1 MSKISQYILI
11 WKENSH
17 FFLKMCYDEENGGDE
32 MEYKEHNYE
41 LIKEYWNRYVAG
53 SEKGYSVRL
62 AKQQIRLLQAEA
74 RKECSEATAK
84 DTGMMFLPMEMPS
97 DSVCPENYL
106 FGITLTF
113 PNGTIVTIKKGSAK
127 SVMHLMKLYEKE
139 DLLCLD

>member
-53 SEKGYSVRL
+53 YE
-62 AKQQIRLLQAEA
+62 
-74 RKECSEATAK
+74 
-84 DTGMMFLPMEMPS
+84 EMPEHLEGLDDRVLNS
-97 DSVCPENYL
+97 WKRSKSKANPFETNPPLLNQVEL
-106 FGITLTF
+106 F
-113 PNGTIVTIKKGSAK
+113 
-127 SVMHLMKLYEKE
+127 
-139 DLLCLD
+139 D

>member
-53 SEKGYSVRL
+53 YE
-62 AKQQIRLLQAEA
+62 
-74 RKECSEATAK
+74 
-84 DTGMMFLPMEMPS
+84 EMP
-97 DSVCPENYL
+97 E
-106 FGITLTF
+106 
-113 PNGTIVTIKKGSAK
+113 
-127 SVMHLMKLYEKE
+127 HLESEISQSSMIQP
-139 DLLCLD
+139 LDQWGPIIPS